1 MLNQILWGLATLVA
15 SVRKRGYHFTIDD
28 ANNCTARSDAFVE
41 GEISGQNQ
49 SNGTT
54 VIATVAI
61 EVVLGPVDKVWQPY
75 LGGGQGE

>member
-61 EVVLGPVDKVWQPY
+61 EVVLVVAGTMTLKRTSTPII
-75 LGGGQGE
+75 